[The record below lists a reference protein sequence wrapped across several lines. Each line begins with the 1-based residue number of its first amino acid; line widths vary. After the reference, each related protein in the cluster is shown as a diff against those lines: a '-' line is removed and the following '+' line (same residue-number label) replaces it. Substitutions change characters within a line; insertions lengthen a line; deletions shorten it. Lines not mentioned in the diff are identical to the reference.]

1 MNIVYG
7 CDDNFAPVLYV
18 SVATLIKCNA
28 DSKLKIYIIDDHI
41 SENNKKEIN
50 GLAIGNNK
58 IFETMDYY
66 GAIIGHYLDDVLIRY
81 ASKNLVS
88 CKEFKLRKVNLE
100 VGCCP
105 KYIDKK

>member
-1 MNIVYG
+1 MLLTLNGLIL
-7 CDDNFAPVLYV
+7 AK
-18 SVATLIKCNA
+18 LIKVR
-28 DSKLKIYIIDDHI
+28 LP
-41 SENNKKEIN
+41 
-50 GLAIGNNK
+50 
-58 IFETMDYY
+58 ETMDYY